1 MKTLR
6 LCLLSA
12 LAVVAGLALSSC
24 SNKQESM
31 KESSA
36 AGSTP
41 RAIIH
46 TNYGD
51 MTVEFWPDVAPRT
64 VDNFLK
70 LSRENFYNGTAFHR
84 VIKGFMIQGG
94 CPQGTGTG
102 GPGYTFED
110 VTVGGSVPKEYVPSV
125 DKGLQMQMEDGVL
138 AHYPTVD
145 FKATPSLV
153 LSLSAMYNLFDA
165 FIDNRQVN
173 VSTTGRAAVAGDGLT
188 DLVIDNGAASVAL
201 STNHEHKFAQTRTVT
216 PRFEFRR
223 GAWLADGG
231 LHYSVSTNQYV
242 ALPRV
247 GPRASFIEMLG
258 EMTGKGLGFTA
269 IVDAE
274 GRVLGIFT
282 DGDLRRR
289 VNELGAALLTK
300 RVSEVMTARPS
311 SLASDAMVRAR
322 V

>member
-94 CPQGTGTG
+94 CPNSKVGARGVPGTG
-102 GPGYTFED
+102 GPGYMVKAEFNNRAH
-110 VTVGGSVPKEYVPSV
+110 VK
-125 DKGLQMQMEDGVL
+125 GVL
-138 AHYPTVD
+138 SMARSSDPD
-145 FKATPSLV
+145 
-153 LSLSAMYNLFDA
+153 SAGSQFFVCHGDA
-165 FIDNRQVN
+165 SFLNN
-173 VSTTGRAAVAGDGLT
+173 KYTAFGKLVAGEEVLNKIANIRCVGQEGST
-188 DLVIDNGAASVAL
+188 PTERVEITSIELVEA
-201 STNHEHKFAQTRTVT
+201 K
-216 PRFEFRR
+216 
-223 GAWLADGG
+223 
-231 LHYSVSTNQYV
+231 
-242 ALPRV
+242 
-247 GPRASFIEMLG
+247 
-258 EMTGKGLGFTA
+258 
-269 IVDAE
+269 
-274 GRVLGIFT
+274 
-282 DGDLRRR
+282 
-289 VNELGAALLTK
+289 
-300 RVSEVMTARPS
+300 
-311 SLASDAMVRAR
+311 
-322 V
+322 

>member
-94 CPQGTGTG
+94 CPNSKVGARGAPGTG
-102 GPGYTFED
+102 GPGYQVKAEFNNRAH
-110 VTVGGSVPKEYVPSV
+110 VK
-125 DKGLQMQMEDGVL
+125 GVL
-138 AHYPTVD
+138 SMARSSDPD
-145 FKATPSLV
+145 
-153 LSLSAMYNLFDA
+153 SAGSQFFVCHGDA
-165 FIDNRQVN
+165 SFLNN
-173 VSTTGRAAVAGDGLT
+173 KYTAFGKLVAGEETLNKIANIHCVGMEGST
-188 DLVIDNGAASVAL
+188 PTERVEITSV
-201 STNHEHKFAQTRTVT
+201 E
-216 PRFEFRR
+216 
-223 GAWLADGG
+223 
-231 LHYSVSTNQYV
+231 
-242 ALPRV
+242 
-247 GPRASFIEMLG
+247 
-258 EMTGKGLGFTA
+258 
-269 IVDAE
+269 IVEA
-274 GRVLGIFT
+274 
-282 DGDLRRR
+282 
-289 VNELGAALLTK
+289 K
-300 RVSEVMTARPS
+300 
-311 SLASDAMVRAR
+311 
-322 V
+322 

>member
-64 VDNFLK
+64 VENFLK

-94 CPQGTGTG
+94 CPNSKVGARGAPGTG
-102 GPGYTFED
+102 GPGYQVKAEFNNRAH
-110 VTVGGSVPKEYVPSV
+110 VK
-125 DKGLQMQMEDGVL
+125 GVL
-138 AHYPTVD
+138 SMARSSDPDSAGSQFFVCHGDASFLNNKYTAFGKLVSGEETLNKIAAIRCVGMEGSTPTERVE
-145 FKATPSLV
+145 
-153 LSLSAMYNLFDA
+153 
-165 FIDNRQVN
+165 I
-173 VSTTGRAAVAGDGLT
+173 
-188 DLVIDNGAASVAL
+188 ASV
-201 STNHEHKFAQTRTVT
+201 E
-216 PRFEFRR
+216 
-223 GAWLADGG
+223 
-231 LHYSVSTNQYV
+231 
-242 ALPRV
+242 
-247 GPRASFIEMLG
+247 
-258 EMTGKGLGFTA
+258 
-269 IVDAE
+269 IVEA
-274 GRVLGIFT
+274 
-282 DGDLRRR
+282 
-289 VNELGAALLTK
+289 K
-300 RVSEVMTARPS
+300 
-311 SLASDAMVRAR
+311 
-322 V
+322 

>member
-24 SNKQESM
+24 SNKKESM

-94 CPQGTGTG
+94 CPNSKIGARGAPGTG
-102 GPGYTFED
+102 GPGYQVKAEFNNRPH
-110 VTVGGSVPKEYVPSV
+110 VK
-125 DKGLQMQMEDGVL
+125 GVL
-138 AHYPTVD
+138 SMAR
-145 FKATPSLV
+145 
-153 LSLSAMYNLFDA
+153 SADPDSAGSQFFVCHGDA
-165 FIDNRQVN
+165 SFLNN
-173 VSTTGRAAVAGDGLT
+173 KYTAFGKLVAGEETLNK
-188 DLVIDNGAASVAL
+188 IAAIRCVGMEGSTPTERVEITSV
-201 STNHEHKFAQTRTVT
+201 E
-216 PRFEFRR
+216 
-223 GAWLADGG
+223 
-231 LHYSVSTNQYV
+231 
-242 ALPRV
+242 
-247 GPRASFIEMLG
+247 
-258 EMTGKGLGFTA
+258 
-269 IVDAE
+269 IVEA
-274 GRVLGIFT
+274 
-282 DGDLRRR
+282 
-289 VNELGAALLTK
+289 K
-300 RVSEVMTARPS
+300 
-311 SLASDAMVRAR
+311 
-322 V
+322 